1 MAELQQ
7 QVLSWIKTG
16 KDTSELAEEIQQL
29 RDRKNKIETEK
40 SERKRD
46 EDRVAAL
53 RESVEKAKDKVL
65 TYDEQLVRNFIEEI
79 RVFPDKLTITVKGGA
94 KEDIII

>member
-1 MAELQQ
+1 MSVE
-7 QVLSWIKTG
+7 WK
-16 KDTSELAEEIQQL
+16 EIQQL
-29 RDRKNKIETEK
+29 RERKKEIEIAK

-46 EDRVAAL
+46 EDRVATL

-65 TYDEQLVRNFIEEI
+65 AYDEQLVRNFIEEI
-79 RVFPDKLTITVKGGA
+79 RVFPAKLTITVKGGA